1 MFSRAQ
7 ISPIDY
13 LRSRRKTEGAFSIAE
28 ALIASV
34 IIMIVL
40 IATASGLS
48 SSFRSS
54 ATIENNNK
62 ARQLANQVIAVAQQ
76 ANYRDMYVATTN
88 VDSSVTGANKCDPIA
103 SPGSPNP
110 VAVPA
115 NTQWVAN
122 GENAPFKGLVYC
134 QTKRFGGGDG
144 VGTTFYIQ
152 TKIVFLKT
160 GSAFDND
167 TGSDSNN
174 YSGTVTNTT
183 NNPYYAKRVYV
194 NVRWQDVSSGADNS
208 NLVKETYTR
217 SPSASDCLP
226 NTVLNT
232 GKNTDGSLIPVPGCS

>member
-13 LRSRRKTEGAFSIAE
+13 LKSRRKTEGAFTIAE

-34 IIMIVL
+34 IIMIILV
-40 IATASGLS
+40 ATATGLS

-54 ATIENNNK
+54 ATVENNNK
-62 ARQLANQVIAVAQQ
+62 ARQLANQVLAVAQQ
-76 ANYRDMYVATTN
+76 SNYRDMYVSTNN
-88 VDSSVTGANKCDPIA
+88 VDPSMTGTGKCDPIT

-110 VAVPA
+110 VIVPA
-115 NTQWVAN
+115 NTQWVSN
-122 GENAPFKGLVYC
+122 GENDPFPGLVYC

-167 TGSDSNN
+167 PDASN
-174 YSGTVTNTT
+174 YSGTTTSPTAT

-194 NVRWQDVSSGADNS
+194 NVRWQDVASGTNGS
-208 NLVKETYTR
+208 NLVKESYTR
-217 SPSASDCLP
+217 SPTASDCVP
-226 NTVLNT
+226 NTVTNT
-232 GKNTDGSLIPVPGCS
+232 GKNSDGTVIAVPGCS